1 MMTFSEPAKNFLLS
15 MWLQCRLTP
24 EQVQQAYN
32 LGRITEEERDEILN
46 TPRMCD

>member
-1 MMTFSEPAKNFLLS
+1 MLSEAAKNFLLS
-15 MWLQCRLTP
+15 MWLQCRLT
-24 EQVQQAYN
+24 ENQVELAYQ